1 MAEEEQEEDGSD
13 QDDGRVEETFVDDG
27 RWLSRLKEDS
37 LDEPGSS
44 ETDENIEDVA
54 ADGVTDGH
62 VAQALLHHG
71 DAGQGVL
78 DTDSGRHQ
86 GEAHDGVRD
95 CEGEPCNTMVRYDMI
110 RCRLEIWC
118 Q

>member
-1 MAEEEQEEDGSD
+1 M
-13 QDDGRVEETFVDDG
+13 RVENTAFVDDG
-27 RWLSRLKEDS
+27 SRLSGLQEES
-37 LDEPGSS
+37 LDQPGGS
-44 ETDENIEDVA
+44 EADEDIEDVA

-95 CEGEPCNTMVRYDMI
+95 CQGEPCNTMVRYDM
-110 RCRLEIWC
+110 RLVSG